1 MNLCSVR
8 VFGEMEFWLSLIK
21 VVAIIAMIVAGG
33 SIIFF
38 GFGNAFPATGLDNLW
53 SHGGFAPNGWED
65 RGFARNRH
73 VCLWRR

>member
-38 GFGNAFPATGLDNLW
+38 GFGNAFPATGLENLW
-53 SHGGFAPNGWED
+53 SHGGFA
-65 RGFARNRH
+65 
-73 VCLWRR
+73 